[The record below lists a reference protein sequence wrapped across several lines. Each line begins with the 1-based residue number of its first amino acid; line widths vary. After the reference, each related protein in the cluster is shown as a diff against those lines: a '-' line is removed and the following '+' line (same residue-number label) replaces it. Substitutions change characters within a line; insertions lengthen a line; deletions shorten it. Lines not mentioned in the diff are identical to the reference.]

1 MKVFVTGASGFLGKR
16 LVQRLRQAGHEVGAN
31 GRSAESRAALKL
43 IGVTHVVDGA
53 LENIDAWA
61 GKLAGFDVL
70 VHAAAPIEMW
80 GPWPRFQEQIVDAT
94 AMLIEAASRQRVKR
108 FVYISSESVWQDI
121 DPLVD
126 IDETRPPAS
135 EPNSYYGRAKKLAE
149 QAVFGHDGLIERIVL
164 RPTFI
169 WADDSPALAAILQQ
183 ATDGGFVWID
193 GGQSPFEAV
202 HVDNVAE
209 AIMLALDH
217 GRSGEAYAVTDGRD
231 YTVRQFFG
239 DMFERAGVQA
249 PRLSLPGWLLR
260 PAAKLMEKLWRGV
273 GITGKPPLTRFELAF
288 VSQPRRYRID
298 KIRREL
304 GYRPVFAEH
313 RR

>member
-16 LVQRLRQAGHEVGAN
+16 LVQRLHRAGHEVGAN
-31 GRSAESRAALKL
+31 GRSAQSRQAMMQA
-43 IGVTHVVDGA
+43 GVTHVVDGA

-61 GKLAGFDVL
+61 DRLSGFDVL

-94 AMLIEAASRQRVKR
+94 ATLIDAASRQGVKR

-126 IDETRPPAS
+126 IDETRPPAA

-149 QAVFGHDGLIERIVL
+149 QAVFGYDGPIERIVL

-169 WADDSPALAAILQQ
+169 WGEDCPVLAGIVQQ
-183 ATDGGFVWID
+183 ASRGGFVWVD
-193 GGQSPFEAV
+193 GGQAAFEAV

-209 AIMLALDH
+209 AIALALDH

-231 YTVRQFFG
+231 YTVRRFFG
-239 DMFERAGVQA
+239 AMFERAGLQV
-249 PRLSLPGWLLR
+249 PRLSLPGWALR
-260 PAAKLMEKLWRGV
+260 PAAKLMETLWSSF
-273 GITGKPPLTRFELAF
+273 GIAGKPPLTRFELAF

-304 GYRPVFAEH
+304 GYRPVFAGH
-313 RR
+313 